1 MKEIKAFVHKHRIAA
16 VIEAIK
22 ATNILHRNTSD
33 DAHNINVATV
43 QSLLK
48 AVDAAEQRFSMD
60 LAEPTIEEYKLEFL
74 CEDNHADRLV
84 QVVATAGRTG
94 QAEAGWVYVTSVESA
109 TKIGGR

>member
-16 VIEAIK
+16 VIEALN
-22 ATNILHRNTSD
+22 AVNILPRTATGNT
-33 DAHNINVATV
+33 HNINVATV

-48 AVDAAEQRFSMD
+48 AVDATEQRYSMD
-60 LAEPTIEEYKLEFL
+60 LAEATIEEYKLEFL
-74 CEDNHADRLV
+74 CEDSQADRLV
-84 QVVATAGRTG
+84 QVVATAGKTG